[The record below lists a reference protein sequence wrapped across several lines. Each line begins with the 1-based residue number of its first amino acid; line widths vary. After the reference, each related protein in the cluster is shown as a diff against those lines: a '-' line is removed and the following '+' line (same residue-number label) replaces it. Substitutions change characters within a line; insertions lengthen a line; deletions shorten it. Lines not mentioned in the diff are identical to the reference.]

1 MRFIFT
7 QLVISMALSKECS
20 KSVIKAVKTGEK
32 ISKGLTK
39 YHLKP
44 QRKSLTE
51 LYQEAKEKVKEA
63 DK

>member
-1 MRFIFT
+1 
-7 QLVISMALSKECS
+7 MALSTEGS

-51 LYQEAKEKVKEA
+51 LYREAKEKAKEI